1 MDKYFTTEPFFKKNG
16 TAIGLYFLVA
26 IIFWIVF
33 LIIIPQLYML
43 DLSFKPN
50 LYPLER
56 GGPKDFY
63 TLEHYKY
70 FLFGSESSTGNFNS
84 VDLSVFF
91 RTIMV
96 SIFVT
101 LANLIFCY
109 PIAYYIAK
117 VANGNTARMLII
129 SLIIPFW
136 INELLRSFA
145 LRILFANEGVINNFL
160 INIGIID
167 QGILFIT
174 HDVGLYTG
182 LTYAYILLM
191 MFPLYNAI
199 ESLDMN
205 QIEASKDLGAS
216 TLRTHFRVVIP
227 HAKPGI
233 VSGCTMVFMLTVG
246 ALATPVV
253 LSSPNTMWFPQ
264 LIYQWFNLSDNWS
277 RGSAYSII
285 LLIISVVFV
294 LSMMKIF
301 KVKIGEIIK

>member
-1 MDKYFTTEPFFKKNG
+1 MDRFFTTEPFFKKNG
-16 TAIGLYFLVA
+16 TAIALYFLIA
-26 IIFWIVF
+26 IVFWIVF
-33 LIIIPQLYML
+33 LVIIPQLYML

-56 GGPKDFY
+56 GGAKDFY
-63 TLEHYKY
+63 TLEHYRY
-70 FLFGSESSTGNFNS
+70 FLFGSESSSGNFNS

-91 RTIMV
+91 RTITV

-101 LANLIFCY
+101 IANLMFCY
-109 PIAYYIAK
+109 PIAFYIAK
-117 VANGNTARMLII
+117 VANANTARMLII

-160 INIGIID
+160 ISIGIID

-199 ESLDMN
+199 ESLDIN
-205 QIEASKDLGAS
+205 QIEAAKDLGSS
-216 TLRTHFRVVIP
+216 TIRTHLRVVIP

-285 LLIISVVFV
+285 LLMVSVIFV

>member
-1 MDKYFTTEPFFKKNG
+1 MDNYLFSQPFFKKNG
-16 TAIGLYFLVA
+16 KSVA
-26 IIFWIVF
+26 IFFLIAIVFWIVF
-33 LIIIPQLYML
+33 LVIIPQLYML
-43 DLSFKPN
+43 DLSFRTNIP
-50 LYPLER
+50 PLAR
-56 GGPKDFY
+56 GGPKDFH
-63 TLEHYKY
+63 TLEHYRH
-70 FLFGSESSTGNFNS
+70 FLLGSKTSLDTYNF
-84 VDLSVFF
+84 VDLGVFGRTIIVSVFV
-91 RTIMV
+91 TI
-96 SIFVT
+96 
-101 LANLIFCY
+101 ANLAFCY
-109 PIAYYIAK
+109 PIAFYIAK
-117 VANGNTARMLII
+117 VANPSSARLLIV

-145 LRILFANEGVINNFL
+145 LRILFANEGVINNVL
-160 INIGIID
+160 TGIGVID

-174 HDVGLYTG
+174 YDIGLYTG
-182 LTYAYILLM
+182 LIYAYILLM

-199 ESLDMN
+199 ESLDVN
-205 QIEASKDLGAS
+205 QIEASKDLGSS
-216 TLRTHFRVVIP
+216 TFRTHWRIVIP

-264 LIYQWFNLSDNWS
+264 LIYQWFNMNDNWS

-285 LLIISVVFV
+285 LLIISVIFV